1 MNSDCRLL
9 VRGGASRI
17 DEILDEVKYK
27 IYEYNT
33 RISDTGYYLKPVHK
47 VYKRLSDGTLKI
59 YEYYGRYYWRK
70 QGNRLVYAGT
80 EKPRSLPEP
89 EPTPLEG
96 LTLIRVGDDIIIECS
111 VYDRYK
117 DLFKG
122 LEVERY

>member
-1 MNSDCRLL
+1 MNSECRLL

-80 EKPRSLPEP
+80 EKPRGLPEP
-89 EPTPLEG
+89 EPIPLEG
-96 LTLIRVGDDIIIECS
+96 LTLIRMGDDIIIECN